1 MTQALITRRDKV
13 VAAWL
18 NQVCPAV
25 DPVLAADGAFTFTN
39 AAVAARA
46 AGPAESYQLQW
57 FRFDNAAGT
66 RTPVGGRETV
76 AAPGG
81 PRPGRPPRL
90 GRVRRR
96 RGDGAFT
103 RSARDGR
110 DRRRSSS
117 AAAASGWTLVGV
129 ERG

>member
-57 FRFDNAAGT
+57 FRFDNATAT
-66 RTPVGGRETV
+66 RTPVGERANGRRARR
-76 AAPGG
+76 AAP
-81 PRPGRPPRL
+81 RP
-90 GRVRRR
+90 
-96 RGDGAFT
+96 ASST
-103 RSARDGR
+103 RASTSASR
-110 DRRRSSS
+110 
-117 AAAASGWTLVGV
+117 
-129 ERG
+129 